1 MTGSRSTSEHRKSAD
16 DISANCAIITCSDTR
31 TVENDTSGL
40 HIRSCLEAENHR
52 VIEYQI
58 VPDNPDLVRSL
69 IQEQLNKSIDV
80 ILINGGTGI
89 ARRDVTYDV
98 IAAML
103 DRTLP
108 GFGEIFRTL
117 SFAQIGAASM
127 LSRAI
132 AGTIEGTLIFSMP
145 GSTNAVRLA
154 MGKLIIP
161 ELRHLVWEM
170 RR

>member
-1 MTGSRSTSEHRKSAD
+1 MTSSRSTSEHRKTAA
-16 DISANCAIITCSDTR
+16 DISANCSIITCSDTR
-31 TVENDTSGL
+31 TVETDTSGQ
-40 HIRSCLEAENHR
+40 HIRSRLEADNHL
-52 VIEYQI
+52 VVEYHI
-58 VPDNPDLVRSL
+58 IPDVPDDIRDLL
-69 IQEQLNKSIDV
+69 LAQLNKSVDV

-98 IAAML
+98 IASML

-117 SFAQIGAASM
+117 SYKEIGAASM
-127 LSRAI
+127 LSRAVC
-132 AGTIEGTLIFSMP
+132 GTIGHTLIFSIP

-154 MGKLIIP
+154 MEKLIIP
-161 ELRHLVWEM
+161 ELRHLVWEL